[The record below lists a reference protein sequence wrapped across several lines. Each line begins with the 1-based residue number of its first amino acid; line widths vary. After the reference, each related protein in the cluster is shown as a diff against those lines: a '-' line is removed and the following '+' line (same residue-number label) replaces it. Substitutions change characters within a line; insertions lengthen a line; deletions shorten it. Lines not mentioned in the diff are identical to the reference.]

1 MKKLSKIL
9 FVLCLVS
16 LFMAAGAIDGGN
28 VSLHIGMVWGGLSVI
43 MLAVFGYTGE
53 LYSKER
59 LK

>member
-9 FVLCLVS
+9 FILCLIS
-16 LFMAAGAIDGGN
+16 LFMAVGAIDGGN
-28 VSLHIGMVWGGLSVI
+28 VSLTIGMIWGGVSVVC
-43 MLAVFGYTGE
+43 LGVFGYTGE